1 MSPRLLWITPERA
14 PLDGMLRQVPRCPT
28 AVVVML
34 RRPFASARALLSEGR
49 ALRALGVR
57 LVVSQ
62 RVDLALA
69 LDAHGVHLPERGLPV
84 AEARRLLGPDRW
96 IGVSRHDRQGLLEAA
111 AAGADYATLSPFASV
126 PGKGP
131 ALGPTAFSRAR
142 RGVPLPVLALGGIS
156 NKNALLAI
164 SSGADGFAVMRNGA
178 HLDAL
183 AALLP
188 PSTRRA
194 TEDEDCDG

>member
-14 PLDGMLRQVPRCPT
+14 PLDAMLRLLPRCPT

-49 ALRALGVR
+49 ALRSVGVR
-57 LVVSQ
+57 LIVSQ

-84 AEARRLLGPDRW
+84 DQARRLLGPDRW
-96 IGVSRHDRQGLLEAA
+96 IGVSRHDRKGLLEAA

-131 ALGPTAFSRAR
+131 ALGPAAFSRAR

-156 NKNALLAI
+156 IKNGHLAI

-178 HLDAL
+178 DLDAL
-183 AALLP
+183 ASLLAASADRP
-188 PSTRRA
+188 
-194 TEDEDCDG
+194 TEDEARDG